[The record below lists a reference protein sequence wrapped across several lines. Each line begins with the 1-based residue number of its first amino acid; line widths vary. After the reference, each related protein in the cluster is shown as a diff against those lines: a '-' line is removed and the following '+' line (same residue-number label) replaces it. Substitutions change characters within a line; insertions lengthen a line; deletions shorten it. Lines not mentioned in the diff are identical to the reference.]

1 MKISEIAKITGIKS
15 DTIRYYEKIG
25 LLLVKRSD
33 NSYREYLEADVQ
45 TLLQIRF
52 LRRLGIGISDIK
64 LWQNRLLS
72 DDDLIS
78 KRMHELE
85 NEKQTNQQQLL
96 FCRQLLSEKQLD
108 LIKSASEAEKPPY
121 EEASQTFDSSG
132 ACNEA
137 VSVGIDIGTSSLKIA
152 VLRVSDRTPCEC
164 FSVPNHCDIPQTKKY
179 RRCQSVSKITEKI
192 FSLLKLTELYY
203 KNIIC
208 IGITG
213 QMHGI
218 LYVDRRGKAVSELYT
233 WQDKSGD
240 QPLPNGQT
248 VCRMIEQKSGES
260 VATGYG
266 LVTHFCLLQSD
277 EVPKEASTLCTIMDY
292 LAMQL
297 TGRTYPL
304 THNSIAAS
312 LGFFDVLT
320 GHFRLEALNKLGID
334 SSILPQNADKAQ
346 IAGFYKNIPVLLPL
360 GDSQAS
366 LLCAAGND
374 ANTVLLNIGT
384 GSQLSTVL
392 SDPKDAKTGDGIEL
406 RPYINGSYQLCYAAL
421 CGGAG
426 YALLENFIRRLLVL
440 AGEADESR
448 YALLEKMAQSAD
460 PKCCDLTV
468 NTQFSGTRSDPLL
481 RGSIEHISTENFT
494 PENLAYG
501 FLCGIVEEL
510 YQKYKQIFPSNET
523 ALRLVV
529 TGNAIRKNPVL
540 QAVIKDRFGIRPI
553 LSPYSEEAAFGAALY
568 ALMFKHKDNS

>member
-1 MKISEIAKITGIKS
+1 MKISEISKITGIKP

-33 NSYREYLEADVQ
+33 NSYREYLEADTQ
-45 TLLQIRF
+45 TLLQVRF
-52 LRRLGIGISDIK
+52 LRRLGVGISDIK

-72 DDDLIS
+72 DNELIS

-85 NEKQTNQQQLL
+85 NEKQTNSQQLL
-96 FCRQLLSEKQLD
+96 LCRQLLAQKQLD
-108 LIKSASEAEKPPY
+108 LTISASEVEKPLY
-121 EEASQTFDSSG
+121 EEAMQAFDSSDR
-132 ACNEA
+132 CDEA
-137 VSVGIDIGTSSLKIA
+137 VSVGIDIGTTSLKVA
-152 VLRVSDRTPCEC
+152 VLRISDRTPCEC
-164 FSVPNHCDIPQTKKY
+164 FSVPNHCDIPQSKKY
-179 RRCQSVSKITEKI
+179 RRCQSVSGITEKI

-203 KNIIC
+203 KNIAC

-218 LYVDRRGKAVSELYT
+218 LYVDRHGNAISELYT

-240 QPLPNGQT
+240 QLLSNGQSF
-248 VCRMIEQKSGES
+248 CRTIEQKSGEKA
-260 VATGYG
+260 ATGYG
-266 LVTHFCLLQSD
+266 LVTHFCLQQCG
-277 EVPKEASTLCTIMDY
+277 EVPKEAVKLCTIMDY

-297 TGRTYPL
+297 TGCTSPL
-304 THNSIAAS
+304 THSSIAAS
-312 LGFFDVLT
+312 LGFFDVPADR
-320 GHFRLEALNKLGID
+320 FRFEALNKLGID
-334 SSILPQNADKAQ
+334 ASILPQNAGNAQ
-346 IAGFYKNIPVLLPL
+346 IVGFYKNIPVLLPI
-360 GDSQAS
+360 GDSQAG
-366 LLCAAGND
+366 LFCAAGND
-374 ANTVLLNIGT
+374 SNTVLLNIGT
-384 GSQLSTVL
+384 GSQLSAIL
-392 SDPKDAKTGDGIEL
+392 SDSKDAKNESGIEL

-426 YALLENFIRRLLVL
+426 YALLESFIRRILVL

-510 YQKYKQIFPSNET
+510 YQKYKQILPQNGT
-523 ALRLVV
+523 APRLVV
-529 TGNAIRKNPVL
+529 TGNAIRKNPIL
-540 QAVIKDRFGIRPI
+540 QTIIKDRFGIPPM

-568 ALMFKHKDNS
+568 ALMFKC